1 MPDTPDWEAD
11 RGYLLVLARLRMP
24 AGLRAKEDVSDVV
37 QQTLLKAHAN
47 AGQLRAETD
56 DGRRAWLRQILAN
69 VIADTARRL
78 TANARDAGR
87 EQVIRRGL
95 DESSARL
102 DALLAA
108 DQSSPSQRAN
118 RMDELLKLT
127 AAIAALPPDQ
137 RTAVELKH
145 LDGWP
150 VDRVAVEMGK
160 SPEAVGGLLRR
171 GMAALRAALAEGRA
185 DD

>member
-1 MPDTPDWEAD
+1 MPDSPDWDAD
-11 RGYLLVLARLRMP
+11 RDYLLVLARLRMP
-24 AGLRAKEDVSDVV
+24 ARLRAKADVSDVV

-47 AGQLRAETD
+47 ADQLRAETE

-69 VIADTARRL
+69 EIVDLARRF
-78 TANARDAGR
+78 TADARDAGR

-95 DESSARL
+95 DESSVRL

-108 DQSSPSQRAN
+108 DQSSPSERAG
-118 RMDELLKLT
+118 RVDELLTLT
-127 AAIAALPPDQ
+127 AAIARLPPDQ

-150 VDRVAVEMGK
+150 VDRIAAEMGK
-160 SPEAVGGLLRR
+160 TGEAVGGLLRR
-171 GMAALRAALAEGRA
+171 GMVALRAALAEGRG